1 MIQYFRKVIIYLL
14 ILMTTG
20 IIPVAQSNDT
30 DLWPDEKQFTHPYF
44 FSAPVIA
51 GEWFYF
57 SSFSYSSEHGWLGR
71 LNKFR
76 FTDEGKVV
84 DQNGISA
91 FNCQG
96 NILPAA
102 RSFWA
107 TEITDTRRQN
117 EVQTMLTTQSVRR
130 LFTSGFKNQQL
141 QMIMLSEEQQQSV
154 LALLGDSMHSQPRVL
169 DYGVQHKG
177 QDRRILLGTNTG
189 ILHLF
194 SDNANTL
201 DESWAFIPAEFLSQ
215 VSEQQNRQFN
225 PRQYAIDG
233 AITLFHDDKD
243 QDGIIESAEGDRL
256 WAFFGMRQG
265 GRSYYALDLTD
276 PDHPVLKW
284 KIDANDANGAYKL
297 LGETWSAPQLAYISD
312 KDTSSAQQTPVV
324 IVAGGYAPPVET
336 SSGTSALT
344 GRVIYIIDADSGKKL
359 FSVSPEADG
368 LTNLQVPLTDAIPA
382 DVALLDSDLDGRTDR
397 LYVGDV
403 GGNVWRLDMNG
414 RFSDWRM
421 SKLAA
426 LGHGHMADDN
436 AESSNTRRF
445 FGQPV
450 LVRSLLRVNTG
461 KDFVAE
467 IPADWVL
474 MGSGDRANPVSG
486 AGNTPVQNR
495 YFALPDR
502 QVTPYQQNDA
512 IPAPLGAEDLHPA
525 YSQSSDK
532 IPGDVFM
539 RGWYVDLDPARQ
551 EQVFG
556 NGYVVAGKVW
566 FTSFAPAG
574 NSVNGQTAIG
584 VTRLYQIELASGSFS
599 GATAAVSQMHDRLLE
614 NPGLAYQAATGQLW
628 MTGINDTADSK
639 TGCTSPV
646 ISLADALKPRQIAE
660 YPSEY

>member
-1 MIQYFRKVIIYLL
+1 MTQYYRKVVIYLL
-14 ILMTTG
+14 ILMFTG
-20 IIPVAQSNDT
+20 MIPVAQSD
-30 DLWPDEKQFTHPYF
+30 DIELWSDEKQFTHPYS

-51 GEWFYF
+51 GEWFYL
-57 SSFSYSSEHGWLGR
+57 SSSSYSSEYGWLGR

-76 FTDEGKVV
+76 FTAEGKVV

-91 FNCQG
+91 FSCQG
-96 NILPAA
+96 NVLPAA

-107 TEITDTRRQN
+107 TEITDTRGQD
-117 EVQTMLTTQSVRR
+117 EVQTMLMTQSVRR

-141 QMIMLSEEQQQSV
+141 QMVMLSEEQQKAIP
-154 LALLGDSMHSQPRVL
+154 ALLGDSMHSQPRVL

-194 SDNANTL
+194 SDKANTL
-201 DESWAFIPAEFLSQ
+201 DESWAFIPAEFFSHI
-215 VSEQQNRQFN
+215 SEQQNRQFK

-243 QDGIIESAEGDRL
+243 KDGVIESTEGDHL

-265 GRSYYALDLTD
+265 GRGYYALDLTN

-312 KDTSSAQQTPVV
+312 KGNASAQQTPVV
-324 IVAGGYAPPVET
+324 IVAGGYAAQAE
-336 SSGTSALT
+336 TSALT
-344 GRVIYIIDADSGKKL
+344 GRVIYIIDVDSGQKL
-359 FSVSPEADG
+359 FSVSPEPDG

-403 GGNVWRLDMNG
+403 GGNVWRLDMTG

-421 SKLAA
+421 SKLAV
-426 LGHGHMADDN
+426 LGGGHTADEN

-450 LVRSLLRVNTG
+450 IVRSLLRVNTG
-461 KDFVAE
+461 KDSVAE

-474 MGSGDRANPVSG
+474 IGSGDRANPGFGSG
-486 AGNTPVQNR
+486 NAPVQNR

-512 IPAPLGAEDLHPA
+512 IPAPLEAAELHPA
-525 YSQSSDK
+525 YSQSNDK
-532 IPGDVFM
+532 TPAGVFM
-539 RGWYVDLDPARQ
+539 QGWYVNLDQAQQ

-566 FTSFAPAG
+566 FTSFVPAG
-574 NSVNGQTAIG
+574 HLANGQPSIG
-584 VTRLYQIELASGSFS
+584 VTRLYQIDLVSGAFS
-599 GATAAVSQMHDRLLE
+599 GATAFVSQMHDRLLE
-614 NPGLAYQAATGQLW
+614 NPGLAYQTETGQLW
-628 MTGINDTADSK
+628 MTGINDVADSQ
-639 TGCTSPV
+639 TGCASPV
-646 ISLADALKPRQIAE
+646 ISLANALKPRKIAE